1 VLLCDLREHGNSE
14 GNTEAITLKLLVEDV
29 LDILT
34 HAGIKEAVFI
44 GQSTGGAIVQ
54 KIAKHRP
61 DMVLGM
67 GLLGISCISSRLTP
81 FEAGASAVMELI
93 LKRYKIERMAEN
105 TSRSYSTTKEGRE
118 YVKKCVLKMSKKAIL
133 DTVRISVNWMEKDK
147 VYKTDIPAFVAVG
160 SWDALSM
167 TKKTFAV
174 YRKTMPRADL
184 YRLVGGAT
192 LLQFDLP
199 NQTAELLERLLLKI
213 YDPQAYEKA
222 MTDYREKM
230 KKAQQ
235 AEKEKQEQEKKKK
248 AD

>member
-1 VLLCDLREHGNSE
+1 
-14 GNTEAITLKLLVEDV
+14 
-29 LDILT
+29 
-34 HAGIKEAVFI
+34 
-44 GQSTGGAIVQ
+44 
-54 KIAKHRP
+54 
-61 DMVLGM
+61 M

-93 LKRYKIERMAEN
+93 LKRYKIERMAEK

-174 YRKTMPRADL
+174 YRKTMP
-184 YRLVGGAT
+184 G
-192 LLQFDLP
+192 Q
-199 NQTAELLERLLLKI
+199 I
-213 YDPQAYEKA
+213 YIGLWAGRPYCSSICQI
-222 MTDYREKM
+222 R
-230 KKAQQ
+230 QQ
-235 AEKEKQEQEKKKK
+235 SFWNGCF
-248 AD
+248 